1 MLYYGKLE
9 TKTIKST
16 NMKTM
21 KPYPFY
27 TAKRFCMTRMFAIP
41 VAIAS
46 FCSFA
51 PSQAQGQTTII
62 QNFDGYANSAALNAD
77 ISLPTANAT
86 ITLGTSDGVGGSQAL
101 NFQGANGSSPYYS
114 QFTFDVT
121 PFSLT
126 GLADV
131 TVQTEFLGGSDEYL
145 QVQLLDSTHTTI
157 ATGPNVLTQT
167 IPSASF
173 STYTIPFSGLNNTI
187 DYIRFTYVS
196 SDYGTTT
203 CAFDNIATVAVP
215 EPSSFA
221 LAGLGLAAFL
231 LRRRQK

>member
-1 MLYYGKLE
+1 
-9 TKTIKST
+9 
-16 NMKTM
+16 
-21 KPYPFY
+21 
-27 TAKRFCMTRMFAIP
+27 
-41 VAIAS
+41 
-46 FCSFA
+46 
-51 PSQAQGQTTII
+51 
-62 QNFDGYANSAALNAD
+62 
-77 ISLPTANAT
+77 
-86 ITLGTSDGVGGSQAL
+86 
-101 NFQGANGSSPYYS
+101 
-114 QFTFDVT
+114 
-121 PFSLT
+121 
-126 GLADV
+126 
-131 TVQTEFLGGSDEYL
+131 
-145 QVQLLDSTHTTI
+145 LLDSTHTTI

-203 CAFDNIATVAVP
+203 CAFDNIATVSVP